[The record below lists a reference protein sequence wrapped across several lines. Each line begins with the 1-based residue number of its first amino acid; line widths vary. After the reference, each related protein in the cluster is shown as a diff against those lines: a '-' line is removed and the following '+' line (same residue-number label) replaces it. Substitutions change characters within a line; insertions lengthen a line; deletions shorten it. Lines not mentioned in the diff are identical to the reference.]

1 VRLKVRVASKVRGI
15 GLGRKIAR
23 LSRMLK
29 DRRAQITLTEWIRG
43 VIAVTILG
51 VGVAIPIV
59 VNTVQSVNVTDPTTK
74 LVLGFIPP
82 VVAVSFLML
91 ILGGRE

>member
-1 VRLKVRVASKVRGI
+1 MRVASRIRGI
-15 GLGRKIAR
+15 GLGRRVAR
-23 LSRMLK
+23 FSRMLRSK
-29 DRRAQITLTEWIRG
+29 GGEITLLDWIKG

-59 VNTVQSVNVTDPTTK
+59 VNTVQSINVSDPTTR

-82 VVAVSFLML
+82 RCGSIVPHADSW
-91 ILGGRE
+91 R

>member
-1 VRLKVRVASKVRGI
+1 MLRSKG
-15 GLGRKIAR
+15 GE
-23 LSRMLK
+23 
-29 DRRAQITLTEWIRG
+29 ITLLDWIKG

-59 VNTVQSVNVTDPTTK
+59 TNTVQSINVSDPTTK

>member
-1 VRLKVRVASKVRGI
+1 
-15 GLGRKIAR
+15 
-23 LSRMLK
+23 MLK
-29 DRRAQITLTEWIRG
+29 DKRGEITLLDWIKG

-59 VNTVQSVNVTDPTTK
+59 VNTIQSVNVSDPTTK

>member
-1 VRLKVRVASKVRGI
+1 MLRSKG
-15 GLGRKIAR
+15 GE
-23 LSRMLK
+23 
-29 DRRAQITLTEWIRG
+29 ITLLDWIKG

-59 VNTVQSVNVTDPTTK
+59 VNTVQSINVSDPTTR

>member
-1 VRLKVRVASKVRGI
+1 MLSKIVGF
-15 GLGRKIAR
+15 GRKIANACK
-23 LSRMLK
+23 MLK
-29 DRRAQITLTEWIRG
+29 DKRGEITLLDWIKG

-59 VNTVQSVNVTDPTTK
+59 VNTIQSVNVSDPTTK